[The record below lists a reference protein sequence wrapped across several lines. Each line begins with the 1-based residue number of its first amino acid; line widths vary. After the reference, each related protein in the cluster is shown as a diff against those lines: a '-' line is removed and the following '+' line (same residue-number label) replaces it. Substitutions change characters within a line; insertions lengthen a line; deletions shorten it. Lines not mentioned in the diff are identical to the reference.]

1 MAIIIFFMRKKV
13 AVGKCLIIG
22 GLFMWAVRS
31 LNPELLL
38 ISGKEMLMRSGFA
51 TIIFTVILAVTDNLL
66 YASMGL
72 TLTSLFVMLV
82 YDLRMKKYFEP
93 ERVKLAWKGIGGIY
107 KACWPLFIASFIM
120 NYLNNAP
127 KYAINTYYDETVQN
141 SYNILFM
148 PAFVINLLSLF
159 VFRPL
164 LTDLAKD
171 WEGDDMKAFTDIV
184 KKMMALIGVL
194 TVAAC
199 IGAYLLGIPVLSLIY
214 GVDLSSYRL
223 ELVVV
228 MICGGLNAYVYCLYY
243 VVTVT
248 GKQIYLLAGYG
259 VGLAAA
265 VLFGPLLVQRAGIMG
280 AAVSCTLSFALVFAV
295 FLLITAVVIRKK
307 KTILN

>member
-1 MAIIIFFMRKKV
+1 
-13 AVGKCLIIG
+13 
-22 GLFMWAVRS
+22 
-31 LNPELLL
+31 
-38 ISGKEMLMRSGFA
+38 
-51 TIIFTVILAVTDNLL
+51 
-66 YASMGL
+66 
-72 TLTSLFVMLV
+72 
-82 YDLRMKKYFEP
+82 
-93 ERVKLAWKGIGGIY
+93 
-107 KACWPLFIASFIM
+107 
-120 NYLNNAP
+120 
-127 KYAINTYYDETVQN
+127 
-141 SYNILFM
+141 M

-171 WEGDDMKAFTDIV
+171 WEGDDRKAFTGIV

-280 AAVSCTLSFALVFAV
+280 AAVSCTLSFALVFTV
-295 FLLITAVVIRKK
+295 FLLITAVVIRKQ

>member
-1 MAIIIFFMRKKV
+1 MKEVEVSVEVLKT
-13 AVGKCLIIG
+13 K
-22 GLFMWAVRS
+22 
-31 LNPELLL
+31 ELD
-38 ISGKEMLMRSGFA
+38 
-51 TIIFTVILAVTDNLL
+51 V
-66 YASMGL
+66 
-72 TLTSLFVMLV
+72 
-82 YDLRMKKYFEP
+82 
-93 ERVKLAWKGIGGIY
+93 RVKTTGEP
-107 KACWPLFIASFIM
+107 KAGYAIASVDYQPTSI
-120 NYLNNAP
+120 LVVGEAADLA
-127 KYAINTYYDETVQN
+127 KVDEV
-141 SYNILFM
+141 
-148 PAFVINLLSLF
+148 VIDDID
-159 VFRPL
+159 V
-164 LTDLAKD
+164 TDLAKD
-171 WEGDDMKAFTDIV
+171 WEGDDRKAFTGIV

-265 VLFGPLLVQRAGIMG
+265 ALFDPILVQRAGIMG
-280 AAVSCTLSFALVFAV
+280 AAVCCTLSFALVFAV